1 MAKGQQGK
9 EPLPKDWWKNLVDI
23 CRAKWKEVDRYG
35 VEKPLDISKV
45 TKISPRSFVTAKSTG
60 KMTEQLF
67 LRLTRV
73 LGYASQRELLLA
85 LGQSNPDAAP
95 FVSNHINYN
104 EQIKMDLDDP
114 AARLVVD
121 RFDIGRYFSI
131 GPSIVVRQ
139 FGQIF
144 PGGAKLNSIGIPT
157 NAVVLQRPA
166 VAFRRFDPE
175 LIDQSIHARIA
186 TSGKANLEKYSLVGL
201 DPQYNILDE
210 GHRIALRLESTDFQT
225 IMACLGRIG
234 NVEDVSGR
242 LLTDRAVTRA
252 LHGNPEPQSN
262 RVPNSLCLHYMLRF
276 ADDRYLSI
284 HRHGGVAYDKLRIS
298 VSGEEQLQNS
308 DFRQDFDSDTMGRW
322 AHRAVLEEV
331 FPGRG
336 HDVDNPEV
344 QSLRERIDWVRCLSL
359 IYEERFCNFAV
370 VALVQL
376 NCAVEEYVEIY
387 RKSLRYA
394 ANFADYEGNRYW
406 FGEKD
411 IGDFFHSGR
420 LRLRPFVASG
430 AEIFAVSNTA
440 LESDSSSRVFG
451 LHSSSLYRLQ
461 LAGRLSGQL

>member
-1 MAKGQQGK
+1 MAKGEQRK
-9 EPLPKDWWKNLVDI
+9 EELPKDWWRNLIDI
-23 CRAKWKEVDRYG
+23 CRAKWKEVDRFG

-45 TKISPRSFVTAKSTG
+45 TRISRRSFDSAKSTG

-67 LRLTRV
+67 LRLTKV
-73 LGYASQRELLLA
+73 LGYNSQKDLLLD
-85 LGQSNPDAAP
+85 LGKSEPYTAP
-95 FVSNHINYN
+95 LVSNHKKYN
-104 EQIKMDLDDP
+104 EQIEIDLDDP
-114 AARLVVD
+114 AAQLLEK
-121 RFDIGRYFSI
+121 RFDVGRYFSI

-139 FGQIF
+139 FGQIS
-144 PGGAKLNSIGIPT
+144 PIGAKLNSIGIPT
-157 NAVVLQRPA
+157 NSVILQRSA
-166 VAFRRFDPE
+166 VAFRRFDPD
-175 LIDQSIHARIA
+175 LIDQSIYDKIA
-186 TSGKANLEKYSLVGL
+186 SSGKTNLEKFSLVGL

-210 GHRIALRLESTDFQT
+210 GHQIALRLESTDFQT
-225 IMACLGRIG
+225 IMGCLSRIG
-234 NVEDVSGR
+234 NVEDFSGR
-242 LLTDRAVTRA
+242 LLTDRAATRA
-252 LHGNPEPQSN
+252 VHGSPEPQSN
-262 RVPNSLCLHYMLRF
+262 MVPNSLCLHYMLRF
-276 ADDRYLSI
+276 ANDRYLSI

-308 DFRQDFDSDTMGRW
+308 DFRRGFDSDTMGRW

-336 HDVDNPEV
+336 HDVDNTEV

-376 NCAVEEYVEIY
+376 NCTVEEYVEIY

-394 ANFADYEGNRYW
+394 PNFADYEGNRYW

-411 IGDFFHSGR
+411 IGDFFYSGR
-420 LRLRPFVASG
+420 LRLRPFVVSG
-430 AEIFAVSNTA
+430 AEIIAVSNTA